1 MKKQTPIILLA
12 LTVLLVSA
20 GAALAF
26 TAPAAGDFFYD
37 IYDVGVNKMLKGP
50 IGFVGGII
58 AMVAAAVLAIR
69 QMILPA
75 AGTVLSGIF
84 LLKADT
90 LVTSLG
96 ALII

>member
-1 MKKQTPIILLA
+1 MNKQTKIALLA
-12 LTVLLVSA
+12 LVVLIVSA

-26 TAPAAGDFFYD
+26 SAPAATDFFYD
-37 IYDVGVNKMLKGP
+37 IYDIGVNKMLKGP

-75 AGTVLSGIF
+75 AGTVLAGIF

-96 ALII
+96 ALIM

>member
-1 MKKQTPIILLA
+1 MKKQTTIILLA
-12 LTVLLVSA
+12 LVVLLVSA

-37 IYDVGVNKMLKGP
+37 VYDVGVNKMLKGP
-50 IGFVGGII
+50 IGFVGGIV

-75 AGTVLSGIF
+75 AGTVLAGIF

>member
-1 MKKQTPIILLA
+1 MKKQTTILLLA
-12 LTVLLVSA
+12 LVVLLVSA

-37 IYDVGVNKMLKGP
+37 VYDVGVNKMLKGP
-50 IGFVGGII
+50 IGFVGGIV

-75 AGTVLSGIF
+75 AGTVLAGIF

>member
-1 MKKQTPIILLA
+1 MKKQTTIILLA
-12 LTVLLVSA
+12 LVVLLAAA
-20 GAALAF
+20 GTAMAF
-26 TAPAAGDFFYD
+26 TAPAATDFFYD
-37 IYDVGVNKMLKGP
+37 IYDIGVNKMLKGP
-50 IGFVGGII
+50 IGFVAGIM

-75 AGTVLSGIF
+75 AGTVLAGIF

-96 ALII
+96 ALIM

>member
-1 MKKQTPIILLA
+1 MNKQTKIALLA
-12 LTVLLVSA
+12 LVVLIFSA

-26 TAPAAGDFFYD
+26 TAPAATDFFYD
-37 IYDVGVNKMLKGP
+37 IYDIGVNKMLKGP

-75 AGTVLSGIF
+75 AGTVLAGIF

-96 ALII
+96 ALIM

>member
-1 MKKQTPIILLA
+1 MNKKTTIILMA
-12 LTVLLVSA
+12 LLILIVSA

-37 IYDVGVNKMLKGP
+37 IYDIGVNKMLQGP

-58 AMVAAAVLAIR
+58 AMVAAAILAIR

-75 AGTVLSGIF
+75 AGTVLAGIF
-84 LLKADT
+84 LLKADS

-96 ALII
+96 ALIL